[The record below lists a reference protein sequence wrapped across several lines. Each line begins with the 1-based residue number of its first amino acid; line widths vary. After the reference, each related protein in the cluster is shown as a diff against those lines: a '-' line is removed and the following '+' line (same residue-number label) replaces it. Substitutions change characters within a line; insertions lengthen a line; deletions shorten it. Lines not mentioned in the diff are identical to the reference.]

1 MLKIMNK
8 EIEIS
13 KDIEVILNTQ
23 NVLSLQTKLGK
34 LERKL
39 SNNLN
44 VTYHI
49 YEGSNKSLLLESNNK
64 TILRTEY
71 KNILNM
77 LEGVFYGYQKVL
89 HLVGVGYKAYI
100 EGSILVL
107 KLGFSHEVKY
117 PIPMDI
123 NIICLKPTE
132 ILIFG
137 ISKEYVN
144 QIAYSIRNF
153 KKPDIYKG
161 KGLRFN
167 NEEIKLKE
175 GKKK

>member
-1 MLKIMNK
+1 MNK

-13 KDIEVILNTQ
+13 KDIEVILNTH
-23 NVLSLQTKLGK
+23 NILSLQTKLGK

-39 SNNLN
+39 SDNLN
-44 VTYHI
+44 VTYHVC
-49 YEGSNKSLLLESNNK
+49 ENSNNSLVLESNNK
-64 TILRTEY
+64 TILRTEH

-77 LEGVFYGYQKVL
+77 IEGVFYGYQKVL
-89 HLVGVGYKAYI
+89 QLVGVGYKAYI
-100 EGSILVL
+100 EDSILVL

-117 PIPMDI
+117 PIPIDI

-144 QIAYSIRNF
+144 QIAHSIRNF